1 MSIDGIVAIQNLL
14 VELQHR
20 GFKRSSVQSS
30 AKALFMLGALKTS
43 KGDVSCSIEI
53 DRSFRTPPRVKVTDL
68 SKLPTCAPHMG
79 PQGELCYANKGS
91 YVFDIHYPVQQTI
104 SLINR
109 AEQVLDKLLC
119 EEMQEDLTDEFFAY
133 WGMDTIFF
141 TDIEKYQTG
150 SLKACINKR
159 GNKSHFFL
167 TDSIER
173 TTKKIKILRQDI
185 IEINVP
191 VFLISTRKE
200 PHPYLENWPI
210 KTLGELINWQRTLDK
225 NMPKKILR
233 KIKKAYKSNKN
244 GCLTLISSP
253 KITYGF
259 IVFFKEGEYREIYSE
274 KLIFPLEILN
284 AAASRLDDKYIIKR
298 NTPNTQTLEGLKLVV
313 IGCGTIGS
321 FLSELLLKAG
331 AGLVNGKLTLFDT
344 DTLGTNNL
352 GRHRLGLSYLG
363 QPKATALEKEL
374 KLIMP
379 TCNVSGINNDIRD
392 YNLSEFDI
400 IIDATGDESLGYW
413 IAEKYHSRLPIL
425 SIWIEG
431 QGAAIRSLLKTPN
444 NGACYRC
451 LCDYNKKLFFKSVQE
466 EFGQVMTGHGCEGLY
481 VPFPATTSVQAACLA
496 VESIIDFFGNKKLPL
511 IRTRVIDSNF
521 TLGSHDCCPLQ
532 LESCPACNS

>member
-1 MSIDGIVAIQNLL
+1 MPIDLNLAIQDLL
-14 VELQHR
+14 VELQLK
-20 GFKRSSVQSS
+20 GFKRSSLHSS
-30 AKALFMLGALKTS
+30 TNNLFVSGFFKTH
-43 KGDVSCSIEI
+43 KGEISCSIEI
-53 DRSFRTPPRVKVTDL
+53 DRSFRTPPRVKIMDL
-68 SKLPTCAPHMG
+68 SKLPTCTPHIS

-91 YVFDIHYPVQQTI
+91 YVFDIHYPFQQTM

-109 AEQVLDKLLC
+109 AEQVLDKLLGG
-119 EEMQEDLTDEFFAY
+119 EMQEDLTEEFFAY
-133 WGMDTIFF
+133 WGMDTVFL

-150 SLKACINKR
+150 PLKACINKN
-159 GNKSHFFL
+159 GNTSLFFL
-167 TDSIER
+167 TDSIDR
-173 TTKKIKILRQDI
+173 TSKKVKVLGQDI
-185 IEINVP
+185 KEINVP
-191 VFLISTRKE
+191 VFLISTKTE
-200 PHPYLENWPI
+200 PHPSLENWPI
-210 KTLGELINWQRTLDK
+210 KTLGELINWQRSLDK

-233 KIKKAYKSNKN
+233 KVKAAYKSNRN
-244 GCLTLISSP
+244 GSLILISSP

-259 IVFFKEGEYREIYSE
+259 IVFFREYESRKIFSE

-284 AAASRLDDKYIIKR
+284 AAASRLDDKYILKR
-298 NTPNTQTLEGLKLVV
+298 NTPNNQTLESLNLAV

-331 AGLVNGKLTLFDT
+331 AGLINGKLTLFDI
-344 DTLGTNNL
+344 DTLGANNL

-374 KLIMP
+374 KSIMP
-379 TCNVSGINNDIRD
+379 TCNVNGINNDIRD

-444 NGACYRC
+444 VGACYRC
-451 LCDYNKKLFFKSVQE
+451 LCDYNKKFFLKSVKE
-466 EFGQVMTGHGCEGLY
+466 EFGQVMTGHGCESLY

-496 VESIIDFFGNKKLPL
+496 VESIIDFFGNKKLPFL
-511 IRTRVIDSNF
+511 RTRVIDSNF
-521 TLGSHDCCPLQ
+521 TLGSQDCCPLQ
-532 LESCPACNS
+532 LESCPACNG